1 MKVHTLVR
9 ASILD
14 TQQALFRP
22 QIGHALRDAGVEQYT
37 EAGVEEGAPMSH
49 IFEKVERAPL
59 SHDFDKVDLA
69 SIVSEDEGG
78 YSDTEDQASADSE
91 QTPQISHRCDDNDV
105 WAPLK
110 VDMGK
115 KFYPRISLKSL
126 DSIGVALN
134 VSINTFDTVD
144 TASRIMGENDDGN
157 VDRTNAY
164 STCDGYRYSN
174 GYSREESVGR
184 LEVRLSEVFMNF
196 VEDDGDSA
204 DDEVST
210 INPLEWTY
218 FETNPAFG
226 RGAFGSI

>member
-1 MKVHTLVR
+1 MKVHTLVLAR
-9 ASILD
+9 ILD

-22 QIGHALRDAGVEQYT
+22 QIGHALRDAGVEQYRQ
-37 EAGVEEGAPMSH
+37 AGVEEGVPMSH
-49 IFEKVERAPL
+49 TFEKVERAPL

-78 YSDTEDQASADSE
+78 CSDTEDQASADSE
-91 QTPQISHRCDDNDV
+91 QTPQISHRCDDHDV
-105 WAPLK
+105 WAPFK
-110 VDMGK
+110 VNMGN
-115 KFYPRISLKSL
+115 KFYPRISLISL

-134 VSINTFDTVD
+134 VAVNTFDIVD

-164 STCDGYRYSN
+164 STCDRYRDSN
-174 GYSREESVGR
+174 SYSREESVGR
-184 LEVRLSEVFMNF
+184 LDVRLSEVFMNF
-196 VEDDGDSA
+196 VNDGDSA

-218 FETNPAFG
+218 FETNAAF
-226 RGAFGSI
+226 RR